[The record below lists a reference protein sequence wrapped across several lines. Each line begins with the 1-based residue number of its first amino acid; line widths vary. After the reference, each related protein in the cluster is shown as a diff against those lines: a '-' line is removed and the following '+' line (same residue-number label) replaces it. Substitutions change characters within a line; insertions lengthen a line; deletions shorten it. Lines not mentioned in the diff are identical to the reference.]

1 MPVYSYVAINKQ
13 GKEKKGSF
21 EADSIEDVRKMLR
34 LEGSIPLQVYEQSAI
49 NKDLS
54 FSLGKPVKIREL
66 SVFCRQIGS
75 LLSAGVVIMAL
86 GMLPR
91 TQRISVCQGI
101 KKVLAI
107 G

>member
-13 GKEKKGSF
+13 GKKKGSF

-54 FSLGKPVKIREL
+54 FR
-66 SVFCRQIGS
+66 
-75 LLSAGVVIMAL
+75 
-86 GMLPR
+86 
-91 TQRISVCQGI
+91 
-101 KKVLAI
+101 
-107 G
+107 

>member
-54 FSLGKPVKIREL
+54 FR
-66 SVFCRQIGS
+66 
-75 LLSAGVVIMAL
+75 
-86 GMLPR
+86 
-91 TQRISVCQGI
+91 
-101 KKVLAI
+101 
-107 G
+107 